1 MTYLVQKRKKGSRD
15 WETISTYNTR
25 TKAITDCKWNALH
38 MVDSEEHKTGVFE
51 WEYRV
56 LSDDAVELQYVIKDN
71 RRVKL

>member
-1 MTYLVQKRKKGSRD
+1 
-15 WETISTYNTR
+15 
-25 TKAITDCKWNALH
+25 

>member
-15 WETISTYNTR
+15 WETVSTY
-25 TKAITDCKWNALH
+25 TKLNRAITECKWNALH
-38 MVDSEEHKTGVFE
+38 AVDTEEHKTGLLV
-51 WEYRV
+51 WEHRV